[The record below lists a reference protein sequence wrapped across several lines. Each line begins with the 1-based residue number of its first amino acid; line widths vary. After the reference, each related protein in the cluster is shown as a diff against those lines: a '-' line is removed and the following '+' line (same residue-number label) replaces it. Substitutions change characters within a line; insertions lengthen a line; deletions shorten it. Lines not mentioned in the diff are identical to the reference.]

1 MELVAMVGR
10 RVADYRARQ
19 NISQQSFAQKCEI
32 SSRYLSRVENGS
44 ANPSLRVLKNIS
56 AQMGISLTDLLR
68 FS

>member
-32 SSRYLSRVENGS
+32 SSRYLSRLENGS
-44 ANPSLRVLKNIS
+44 ANPSLRV
-56 AQMGISLTDLLR
+56 
-68 FS
+68 